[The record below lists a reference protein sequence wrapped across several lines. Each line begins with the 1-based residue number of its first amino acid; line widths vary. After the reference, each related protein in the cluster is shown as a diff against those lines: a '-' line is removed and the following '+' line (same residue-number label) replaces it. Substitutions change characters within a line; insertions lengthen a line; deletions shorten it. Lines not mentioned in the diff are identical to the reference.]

1 MKQIE
6 DEQGQLN
13 INIVQCDEKIDRI
26 VRQNAVIM
34 TEWDENYEMK
44 MTALKMQINTMPA
57 MYQQGLDRIQVQD
70 DKVR

>member
-13 INIVQCDEKIDRI
+13 VNIVQCDEKIDRI

-57 MYQQGLDRIQVQD
+57 MY
-70 DKVR
+70 